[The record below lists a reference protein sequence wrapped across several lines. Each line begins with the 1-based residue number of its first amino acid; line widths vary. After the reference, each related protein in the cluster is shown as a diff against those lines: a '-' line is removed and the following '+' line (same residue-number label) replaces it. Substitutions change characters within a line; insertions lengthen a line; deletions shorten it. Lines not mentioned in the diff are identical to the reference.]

1 MTLARSTSDRA
12 KASRADVEH
21 PRMARRNRAEVV
33 VADEIGVYHCVQRVV
48 RRAFLC
54 GVDCLSGKSYDH
66 RRTWI
71 RDRLES
77 LAGLFGV
84 EIAAFAV
91 MSNHL
96 HVILRNR
103 PDVVV
108 LWSDEEVARRWLT
121 LFPGRVATK
130 PDTATETVFPGPTA
144 EQARSILSDTPAMPP
159 GREPVDPLER
169 AVAMLSADPALM
181 ATIRGR
187 LSSLS
192 WFMRALAEPIARRA
206 NREDHCSGRFFEGRF
221 KSQRLLD
228 EAALLACSVYVDLNP
243 IRARLADRPE
253 ASEQTSA
260 QERIM
265 ALIQDIRTGPAT
277 AAVVA
282 DPVAEAPANPVA
294 TALVKQGVPVLA
306 GESHAVLTAPAAIEN
321 TRPRT
326 TEVPSCRDGWL
337 SPIEM
342 DERAEPLTTATPA
355 PQVAAAAT
363 KSVGSRRPRRA
374 SDRGLLPMTLQS
386 YLELLDWTGRQLR
399 AGTRGVIPQGLE
411 SILDRLQV
419 SAESWLETVAQF
431 GRRFHR
437 AVGLADHLKAEAQRL
452 GVNWL
457 QGVRSSRVAFAH
469 SPCP

>member
-1 MTLARSTSDRA
+1 
-12 KASRADVEH
+12 
-21 PRMARRNRAEVV
+21 MARRNRAEVV

-54 GVDCLSGKSYDH
+54 GVDPLSGNSYDH

-71 RDRLES
+71 RDRLKS

-91 MSNHL
+91 LSNHV

-103 PDVVV
+103 PDVVA
-108 LWSDEEVARRWLT
+108 LWSDQEVARRWLT
-121 LFPGRVATK
+121 LFPGRVGTK
-130 PDTATETVFPGPTA
+130 PDPPSALAGVAGLTVEG
-144 EQARSILSDTPAMPP
+144 ARSLLSGTPAMSP
-159 GREPVDPLER
+159 GREPVDPLEQ

-253 ASEQTSA
+253 TSELTSA
-260 QERIM
+260 HERIM
-265 ALIQDIRTGPAT
+265 ALFQDIRTRHDT
-277 AAVVA
+277 AADA
-282 DPVAEAPANPVA
+282 ANPVA
-294 TALVKQGVPVLA
+294 EPVANPVAAALVEQRLPVLA
-306 GESHAVLTAPAAIEN
+306 GESPPVLTAPAAVEN
-321 TRPRT
+321 TGPRAT
-326 TEVPSCRDGWL
+326 DVPSRRDGWL
-337 SPIEM
+337 SPIEL
-342 DERAEPLTTATPA
+342 DERGEPLTTATPA
-355 PQVAAAAT
+355 PQVVSAAT
-363 KSVGSRRPRRA
+363 KRVGSSRPRRA

-386 YLELLDWTGRQLR
+386 YLELLGWTGRQLR

-419 SAESWLETVAQF
+419 SAESWL
-431 GRRFHR
+431 GRGFR
-437 AVGLADHLKAEAQRL
+437 A
-452 GVNWL
+452 
-457 QGVRSSRVAFAH
+457 S
-469 SPCP
+469 